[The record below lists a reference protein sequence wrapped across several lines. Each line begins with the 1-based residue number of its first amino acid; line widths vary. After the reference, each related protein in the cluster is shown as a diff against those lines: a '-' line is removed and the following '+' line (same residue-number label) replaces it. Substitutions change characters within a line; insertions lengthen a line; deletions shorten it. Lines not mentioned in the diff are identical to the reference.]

1 MTTRTSDYEVLQSLW
16 YHSKSDGSE
25 GDCLKLGKEVASAVE
40 AITTET
46 VKLNLEEDTGYDGD
60 PFASDVEANL
70 EEAEA
75 VLKDE

>member
-1 MTTRTSDYEVLQSLW
+1 M
-16 YHSKSDGSE
+16 
-25 GDCLKLGKEVASAVE
+25 KLGKEIASAVE

-46 VKLNLEEDTGYDGD
+46 VKLNLEEDTDDDDD

-75 VLKDE
+75 VMGDE